1 MAVTAQMVKELRTLT
16 SAGMMDCK
24 KALVECDG
32 NMEEAIKFLREKGLA
47 KAAKKA
53 GRIASEG
60 ISTLLIS
67 EDAKKGVVL
76 EVNSETD
83 FVAKN
88 EDFVDF
94 VKRVAALIIDQDIA
108 TLADLKAAKFAGAAE
123 TVEETLQALI
133 GKIGEN
139 MSLRRFDV
147 IRVEQGS
154 VAGYV
159 HGNGKISVVLGVETS
174 AKTEDYATMA
184 KDICMQIAAMSPKFV
199 GKEDVDQAYLDNE
212 REILMQQA
220 LNEGKPQAIVEKMV
234 VGRLNKSLKEVCLL
248 EQVFVKD
255 ADLTVGKLVAQ
266 KAKELGCDIK
276 LTAFKRYEV
285 GEGIE
290 KEEEDFAAEVAA
302 TIASK

>member
-24 KALVECDG
+24 KALVETDG

-67 EDAKKGVVL
+67 EDGTKGVVL

-94 VKRVAALIIDQDIA
+94 VKRVAALIISKNIGTMA
-108 TLADLKAAKFAGAAE
+108 ELKAAKFDGASE

-139 MSLRRFDV
+139 MSLRRFEV
-147 IRVEQGS
+147 ISVASGS

-159 HGNGKISVVLGVETS
+159 HGNGKISVILGVETT
-174 AKTEDYATMA
+174 AKKEDYAEMA
-184 KDICMQIAAMSPKFV
+184 KDICMQIAAMNPKFV
-199 GKEDVDQAYLDNE
+199 SKDDVDQAYLDNE
-212 REILMQQA
+212 RDILMQQA

-234 VGRLNKSLKEVCLL
+234 DGRLKKSLKEVCLL
-248 EQVFVKD
+248 EQAFVKD
-255 ADLTVGKLVAQ
+255 ADLTVGKLVEQ
-266 KAKELGCDIK
+266 KAKALGCDIK
-276 LTAFKRYEV
+276 LTTFKRYEV